1 MRKICVSGRIRKKAV
16 TILYAAIMLA
26 AAIVIP
32 VKANEV
38 NDDFVIAEG
47 LEIIDG
53 TNGGPSGGIIQK
65 NPYAEDFVSGC
76 QFDIPSKL
84 KEGLNR
90 FDWLKLQVTATVKN
104 YTPLTGENYDT
115 YGNPV
120 TPIVYIYGM
129 DSKYENW
136 NMSDCDLIQDPQT
149 VKIELDLA
157 PYIAEGTLGEIGMEV
172 AGCEI
177 GSSVEWEVESVR
189 IIGEAKLEEGN
200 NKLKYEP
207 SGTMKEIAPESTEVG
222 KHGKLSIAD
231 VDGYTA
237 PVIVDKDN
245 NPYQLR
251 GVSTHGLSW
260 FPQYVNKGAF
270 QTFRDYWGVNLIRIA
285 VYAHEGDNA
294 YVNQYAKEWTEREGN
309 YYVEGQ
315 NQEYNDKLIQEGVQ
329 SAADLGMY
337 VIIDW
342 HVLDYNPNEDLEEAT
357 AFFKKYATMYK
368 DYDNVIFE
376 ICNEP
381 TGTAW
386 FNGSDNDLYSYCTKL
401 TNVIRECG
409 SDAIVICGT
418 DSYSSKVDEV
428 AGHLLEDRNTIYTC
442 HFYSASHYAEPMKKL
457 TDALANGVPVIV
469 SEYGVCTYSGDGRY
483 DVENADVWL
492 DICDKNNVSYACW
505 AISNSYESAA
515 YFKENLEK
523 YDGNWTADDLT
534 TTGKYIIK
542 RYNDRKA
549 EVEDLWAKEDLQ
561 SEEDVQSGADVSSE
575 EDLKAEGDTKTE
587 EDSQP
592 VEKMIGEEISQ
603 AADNVSTSEE
613 EAGKSPMVLIVIV
626 AVVIAVGAGV
636 IVKKVKAKS
645 RKLKVK

>member
-1 MRKICVSGRIRKKAV
+1 M
-16 TILYAAIMLA
+16 IMLA
-26 AAIVIP
+26 ATIVMP
-32 VKANEV
+32 VKADKV
-38 NDDFVIAEG
+38 SDDFVIAEG
-47 LEIIDG
+47 LEIMDG

-76 QFDIPSKL
+76 QFDIPSGL
-84 KEGLNR
+84 KEGLSR
-90 FDWLKLQVTATVKN
+90 FGWLKLQVTATVKN
-104 YTPLTGENYDT
+104 YSPLTGKNYDI
-115 YGNPV
+115 YGNTL

-129 DSKYENW
+129 DSKYGNW
-136 NMSDCDLIQDPQT
+136 NQSDCDLTHDPQT
-149 VKIELDLA
+149 VEIELDLA
-157 PYIAEGTLGEIGMEV
+157 PYIAEGTLGEIGMKA
-172 AGCEI
+172 AGCEV
-177 GSSVEWEVESVR
+177 GSSVEWEIESVR
-189 IIGEAKLEEGN
+189 IIGEAESEEGN
-200 NKLKYEP
+200 RELKYEP
-207 SGTMKEIAPESTEVG
+207 SGIMKEVASESTEVG
-222 KHGKLSIAD
+222 IHGKLSIAD

-285 VYAHEGDNA
+285 VYAREGDNA
-294 YVNQYAKEWTEREGN
+294 YVNQYAKEWTEREGR

-315 NQEYNDKLIQEGVQ
+315 NQEYNDKLIKEGVKY
-329 SAADLGMY
+329 AAELGMY
-337 VIIDW
+337 VIVDW
-342 HVLDYNPNEDLEEAT
+342 HVLNYNPNEDLEEAT

-386 FNGSDNDLYSYCTKL
+386 FNGSDNDLYSYCTRL

-428 AGHLLEDRNTIYTC
+428 AGHLLEDKNTIYTC

-457 TDALANGVPVIV
+457 TDALKNGVPVIV

-483 DVENADVWL
+483 DLENADVWL

-515 YFKENLEK
+515 YFQENLEK
-523 YDGNWTADDLT
+523 YEGNWTENDLT

-542 RYNDRKA
+542 RYNERKA
-549 EVEDLWAKEDLQ
+549 EVDSLRAKEALQSEENVHSEGGLTSEGDLKSKEDLQ
-561 SEEDVQSGADVSSE
+561 TEEYLTLKDDLKSEEV
-575 EDLKAEGDTKTE
+575 
-587 EDSQP
+587 SQP
-592 VEKMIGEEISQ
+592 AEKTIGEEINQ
-603 AADNVSTSEE
+603 AADNVSTLEE
-613 EAGKSPMVLIVIV
+613 DADISSMIPIVIV
-626 AVVIAVGAGV
+626 AVIIVVGAGV
-636 IVKKVKAKS
+636 IMKKKKRKVKYKGEI
-645 RKLKVK
+645 K